1 MDQAE
6 PSIVA
11 VRETLTT
18 FAHTFPKGRSVPE
31 LQQVLTS
38 IGASRD
44 LGGVPA
50 AEIPAEFTKAV
61 TTRVDEILSGNPS
74 AQELRGLL
82 EMVERNSASLP
93 SLTDKPWAAA
103 LIRLT
108 QANREIGVLSCDS
121 LAKTPD
127 GELAG
132 RVRLSSGRCVPFKGD
147 TLIKTIGGKE
157 VRGCDN
163 IHTAPDGDLAGR
175 VRLSS
180 GRCVPFTGDTL
191 LETIG
196 GKEVRDCDNIHTAP
210 DSDLAGRVQLA
221 MVAVF
226 PFRVI
231 PSSKRSAGK
240 RSGVVATSTRHRAA
254 TSRGRCGFPMIAG
267 FPFRVM
273 PSSKRSAGKRS
284 GIVPVSTRRR
294 TASFGGMCSLQMA
307 SGYLY
312 STLDTV

>member
-50 AEIPAEFTKAV
+50 AEIPAEFAKAV

-82 EMVERNSASLP
+82 EIVERNSASLP

-103 LIRLT
+103 LIRLDR
-108 QANREIGVLSCDS
+108 ANREIGVLSCDS
-121 LAKTPD
+121 LAKTPS
-127 GELAG
+127 GELQG
-132 RVRLSSGRCVPFKGD
+132 RVRLAD
-147 TLIKTIGGKE
+147 
-157 VRGCDN
+157 
-163 IHTAPDGDLAGR
+163 
-175 VRLSS
+175 

-196 GKEVRDCDNIHTAP
+196 GKEVWGCCDIHTTP
-210 DSDLAGRVQLA
+210 GGDLAGQVRLSDDRWVPFQGDTLLETIGGKEVRDCSSIHTTPDGELRGNVQLA
-221 MVAVF
+221 DGQWVSLFDA
-226 PFRVI
+226 RHGLI
-231 PSSKRSAGK
+231 ASA
-240 RSGVVATSTRHRAA
+240 
-254 TSRGRCGFPMIAG
+254 
-267 FPFRVM
+267 
-273 PSSKRSAGKRS
+273 
-284 GIVPVSTRRR
+284 
-294 TASFGGMCSLQMA
+294 
-307 SGYLY
+307 
-312 STLDTV
+312 